1 MSVQKTKNLW
11 PAIQAN
17 LRLAQK
23 ASVAMGF
30 PGESPKSKKPH
41 PSKERGPGI
50 PPTNVQVAL
59 LNEFGTAP
67 GVEHSVPERPFVKT
81 AMDRHGKEL
90 TDGARDQL
98 AMISEGKQTTH
109 RALSGLGKI
118 GADKIQDT
126 IVDSK
131 SWAKPNAPY
140 TIAKKRSSTP
150 LIDTGAMRQAVT
162 YKVRMR

>member
-11 PAIQAN
+11 PAIRAN

-30 PGESPKSKKPH
+30 PGESPKSTKPH
-41 PSKERGPGI
+41 NGTPK
-50 PPTNVQVAL
+50 TNVQVAL
-59 LNEFGTAP
+59 DNEFGSAP
-67 GVEHSVPERPFVKT
+67 GVKPAVPARPFVKT

-98 AMISEGKQTTH
+98 AMISKGQQTAH

-118 GADKIQDT
+118 GADKIQET
-126 IVDSK
+126 ITDAK
-131 SWAKPNAPY
+131 SWAAPNAAY
-140 TIAKKRSSTP
+140 TKAKKRSSTP